1 MFNTPNKHFRAAD
14 RYKALVNAGVGTK
27 QNSYQEFHPDA
38 HKQDAQN
45 KMHQELGTLF
55 SDKIATISV
64 NDMVKIKM
72 GAPTVSHYH
81 QMKHLFPE
89 NNLPNLNDHG
99 FPVPGYLL
107 TVSGHMFLNL
117 DEKINYCALTESNYV
132 IENLTNLEPNF
143 QNMTS
148 DGVNCNLFTVLSH
161 QTEVQ
166 WNIKMF
172 PDNCLDAIK
181 KNIDGFFYQKT

>member
-27 QNSYQEFHPDA
+27 QNSYQEFHPVA

-132 IENLTNLEPNF
+132 IESLTNLEPNF

-161 QTEVQ
+161 QTEV
-166 WNIKMF
+166 
-172 PDNCLDAIK
+172 
-181 KNIDGFFYQKT
+181 